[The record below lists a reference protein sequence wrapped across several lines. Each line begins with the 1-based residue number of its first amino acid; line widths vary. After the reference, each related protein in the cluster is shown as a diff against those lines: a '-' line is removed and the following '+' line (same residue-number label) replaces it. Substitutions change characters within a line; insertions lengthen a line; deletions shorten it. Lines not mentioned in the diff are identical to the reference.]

1 MVGRG
6 RIAPDKA
13 DCLVLDAADDRHD
26 LVTLSALQDLG
37 VTVAPAAPRGPQRPG
52 MGPSAAED
60 PDDLPTTATLVATPR
75 DLLTHSAFAWQRQS
89 GCLALEAGPGRRGQL
104 IPEGDGYRVQ
114 AWAGAPVAL
123 HPDPLPLEY
132 VQGVA
137 EDWVRGPGGICVCP
151 QGRQVASALAVRE
164 LARHFPDGI
173 TREGAHDAL
182 EVAMAQARLHDP
194 TAPWRQDPATPTQV
208 AWLTAHRIRVHDGL
222 NKGAA
227 ADLMSRL
234 MGRSS

>member
-6 RIAPDKA
+6 LRIAPDKA

-89 GCLALEAGPGRRGQL
+89 GCLTLEAGPGRRGPL

-137 EDWVRGPGGICVCP
+137 EDSVRGQGGSAFARKDAKWRQLSPSASWPGTSPTASRGKAPTMPSKWPWPRRASTIPPHPGGRIP
-151 QGRQVASALAVRE
+151 PRPHRSHGSRRTASACTT
-164 LARHFPDGI
+164 GS
-173 TREGAHDAL
+173 TRA
-182 EVAMAQARLHDP
+182 
-194 TAPWRQDPATPTQV
+194 WRQT
-208 AWLTAHRIRVHDGL
+208 
-222 NKGAA
+222 
-227 ADLMSRL
+227 
-234 MGRSS
+234 